1 MRSQIKENTVPQRRA
16 GIKDLRK
23 NRTRKMHNL
32 DIKTDLKKTIKK
44 FLGFVKDK
52 NDSEAQSTLNLL
64 YKKLDKAGKHNI
76 LHKNTV
82 ARRKS
87 KFSKQL
93 ASSTS

>member
-1 MRSQIKENTVPQRRA
+1 MPQRKA

-23 NRTRKMHNL
+23 NRVRQMHNL
-32 DIKTDLKKTIKK
+32 DIKTALKKTTKK
-44 FLGFVKDK
+44 FLASVKDK
-52 NDSEAQSTLNLL
+52 DKDKAQSNLNEL
-64 YKKLDKAGKHNI
+64 YKKLDKATKCNI

-93 ASSTS
+93 ASLTS

>member
-1 MRSQIKENTVPQRRA
+1 MSIERRMIVPQRKS

-23 NRTRKMHNL
+23 NRTRQMHNL
-32 DIKTDLKKTIKK
+32 DIKTDLKKTTKK
-44 FLGFVKDK
+44 FLASVDKKDK
-52 NDSEAQSTLNLL
+52 TKAQSDLKLL
-64 YKKLDKAGKHNI
+64 YKKLDKATKRNI

-93 ASSTS
+93 ASLTS

>member
-1 MRSQIKENTVPQRRA
+1 MPQRKS

-23 NRTRKMHNL
+23 TRTRRMRNL
-32 DIKTDLKKTIKK
+32 DIKTNLRKVTKK
-44 FLGFVKDK
+44 FLLSVKEK
-52 NDSEAQSTLNLL
+52 NTTEAQSELKIL
-64 YKKLDKAGKHNI
+64 YKKLDKATKRNI

-93 ASSTS
+93 IGLSA